1 LTLHVASFRVWKE
14 AFILETSETPPAAPA
29 RATLVATLCDG
40 SFAPADA
47 DLAAV
52 DWLEVRADL
61 AGDLDAARFAGRFPG
76 KLLYTL
82 RSRAEGGAFEGSP
95 ERRKRRLL
103 EAAARFDLIDLEA
116 ARDLSPEILK
126 AVPPEK
132 RIVSWHGAAAGVE
145 GLQAI
150 FERMSATPAVLY
162 KLVLT
167 AAQPGEELASLM
179 LLQALERR
187 DVIAFAAGVGG
198 AWTRFVAPRLGA
210 PVIYGSLGETPA
222 APGQLSIERLRRD
235 YGLPDLPPAEVLFGI
250 VGNPVSHSLSPRIH
264 NAAYRALGIPA
275 AYLPFHTDA
284 FGEFWLEVVENGVL
298 EALGMPIRGL
308 SVTSPFKEAALA
320 VAGAESPLAGLIGA
334 ANTLVWNQDV
344 WEAEATDP
352 DGVVLPLRDRGIAIE
367 GLEAAVVGA
376 GGAGRSAAEGLAKAG
391 AQVTIANRD
400 PERGQRSADRLKLP
414 FLPLADLDPSRFGLL
429 VNATS
434 LGRGEGDPLPFAVD
448 RLRSGAVVIDLV
460 YHLDRPTR
468 LLAAAA
474 ARGAVAIDGREVL
487 VDQARGQF
495 RMMTG
500 RELPLS
506 LARQIVG
513 LP

>member
-1 LTLHVASFRVWKE
+1 MESSPATADRAILIASVTTLQN
-14 AFILETSETPPAAPA
+14 
-29 RATLVATLCDG
+29 G
-40 SFAPADA
+40 GFAPAEP
-47 DLAAV
+47 DLEGV

-61 AGDLDAARFAGRFPG
+61 VGDLDARHLARTFSG

-103 EAAARFDLIDLEA
+103 DAAKRFDLVDLEG
-116 ARDLSPEILK
+116 ARDLSPDILK

-132 RIVSWHGAAAGVE
+132 RIFSWHGSATPVE
-145 GLQAI
+145 GLKVTFDKMAA
-150 FERMSATPAVLY
+150 EPAALY
-162 KLVLT
+162 KLVPT
-167 AAQPGEELASLM
+167 ALQPGEELAPLM
-179 LLQALERR
+179 LLQSLGRR
-187 DVIAFAAGVGG
+187 DVAAFAAGPVG

-210 PVIYGSLGETPA
+210 PVVYGSLGEVPA
-222 APGQLSIERLRRD
+222 APGQLSIDRLRRD
-235 YGLPDLPPAEVLFGI
+235 YGLPELPPVQSLFGI
-250 VGNPVSHSLSPRIH
+250 VGNPVTHSLSPRIH

-275 AYLPFHTDA
+275 AYLPFHTDS
-284 FGEFWLEVVENGVL
+284 FGEFWLEVVEHGVL
-298 EALGMPIRGL
+298 ETLGMPIRGL
-308 SVTSPFKEAALA
+308 SVTAPFKETALA
-320 VAGAESPLAGLIGA
+320 VAGAESPLAGMIGA
-334 ANTLVWNQDV
+334 ANTLVWNQGV

-376 GGAGRSAAEGLAKAG
+376 GGAGRSAAFGLMNAG
-391 AQVTIANRD
+391 ARVTIFNRD
-400 PERGQRSADRLKLP
+400 PGRGQTSADLLKLP
-414 FLPLADLDPSRFGLL
+414 FQPLSALDPSRFDLL

-434 LGRGEGDPLPFAVD
+434 LGRGERDALPFAVD

-468 LLAAAA
+468 LLAEAA

-500 RELPLS
+500 QDLPVN
-506 LARQIVG
+506 LARLVAG
-513 LP
+513 LEAAP

>member
-1 LTLHVASFRVWKE
+1 
-14 AFILETSETPPAAPA
+14 LELSAE
-29 RATLVATLCDG
+29 RATLVATVTDLPDG
-40 SFAPADA
+40 SFTPTVKE
-47 DLAAV
+47 LEGV

-61 AGDLDAARFAGRFPG
+61 VGDLDAARLAQAFAG

-95 ERRKRRLL
+95 QRRKKRLL
-103 EAAARFDLIDLEA
+103 EAAARFDLVDLEA
-116 ARDLSPEILK
+116 ARDLSPEVLK

-132 RIVSWHGAAAGVE
+132 RLISWHGPAAGFE
-145 GLQAI
+145 GLKAT
-150 FERMSATPAVLY
+150 FERMAGEPAAFY
-162 KLVLT
+162 KLVPT
-167 AAQPGEELASLM
+167 AAQPGDELAPLM

-187 DVIAFAAGVGG
+187 DVIAFAAGAGG

-210 PVIYGSLGETPA
+210 PVVYGSLGDVPA

-235 YGLPDLPPAEVLFGI
+235 YGLPDLPPVEALFGI
-250 VGNPVSHSLSPRIH
+250 VGNPVTHSLSPRIH

-284 FGEFWLEVVENGVL
+284 FGDFWLEVVESGAP
-298 EALGMPIRGL
+298 ESLGLPIRGL

-334 ANTLVWNQDV
+334 ANTLVWNQGV

-352 DGVVLPLRDRGIAIE
+352 DGVVLPLRDRGIAID
-367 GLEAAVVGA
+367 GLAAAVVGA
-376 GGAGRSAAEGLAKAG
+376 GSAGRSAAEGLAKAG
-391 AQVTIANRD
+391 ARVTIVNRGA
-400 PERGQRSADRLKLP
+400 ERGRSSADRLNLP
-414 FLPLADLDPSRFGLL
+414 FLPLSDLDPSRFDLL

-434 LGRGEGDPLPFAVD
+434 LGRGEDDPLPFAAD
-448 RLRSGAVVIDLV
+448 RLRAGAVVIDLV

-500 RELPLS
+500 RDLPLA
-506 LARQIVG
+506 LARRVAG
-513 LP
+513 LEEGA